1 MLRTPSN
8 GEEIHLLFKAGRY
21 CTMKS
26 YFRRGSEWKNVL
38 VSVVMVFVWRWRGV
52 QGIVEFDLL
61 GNG

>member
-1 MLRTPSN
+1 MFITPSN
-8 GEEIHLLFKAGRY
+8 GEEIHLLCKAGRD
-21 CTMKS
+21 CTIKS
-26 YFRRGSEWKNVL
+26 YFRRGAEWKNVL